1 VGPEGW
7 ETVDVGALPGV
18 APGLAGDG
26 TGHGAFLRA
35 AFEALE
41 EGGGQGAGPQAGAP
55 GGALPVSGAQ
65 ARHNLALI
73 VAAGEASA
81 GRRAVEVPA

>member
-1 VGPEGW
+1 MGPGGW
-7 ETVDVGALPGV
+7 ETVDGGALPGV
-18 APGLAGDG
+18 RPGLAGDG

-41 EGGGQGAGPQAGAP
+41 GGV
-55 GGALPVSGAQ
+55 LPVSGAQ

-81 GRRAVEVPA
+81 GRRAVEVPE